1 MDDGKFIQRFIFIFP
16 YLVFLKNHLM
26 QVDFF
31 CVYILFCILIVSPEP
46 AYIVF
51 FPAAFINVTNVNLW
65 IFVTKRHVCYQ

>member
-1 MDDGKFIQRFIFIFP
+1 
-16 YLVFLKNHLM
+16 M